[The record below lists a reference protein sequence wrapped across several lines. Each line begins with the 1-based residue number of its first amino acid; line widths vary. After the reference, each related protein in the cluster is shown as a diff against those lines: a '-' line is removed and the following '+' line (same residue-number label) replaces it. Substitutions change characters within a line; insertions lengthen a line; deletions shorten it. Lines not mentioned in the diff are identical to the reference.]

1 MEETVWG
8 AMVGSVE
15 PWSQAEREGGALPNK
30 NCVTAFLLL
39 QKTGGGGRERRR
51 GTGERGIRRVSCR
64 GGEATVDHCTNCGS
78 CGGLED
84 PCVSALQH
92 LL

>member
-39 QKTGGGGRERRR
+39 QKTGGGGGRE
-51 GTGERGIRRVSCR
+51 GGVQERG
-64 GGEATVDHCTNCGS
+64 GS
-78 CGGLED
+78 EECLAGAGRPL
-84 PCVSALQH
+84 
-92 LL
+92 